1 MKATTLFVT
10 LFITVGLSQLF
21 AWDAATSKISVA
33 LGLISGFIFIF
44 LIYKVLKNT
53 DLIVGERYQQGR
65 HFEEHHNREHQ
76 RERH

>member
-1 MKATTLFVT
+1 MKSTTLFVT
-10 LFITVGLSQLF
+10 LFITVGLSRLF
-21 AWDAATSKISVA
+21 ALDVATSKISVA

-53 DLIVGERYQQGR
+53 DLIVGERYQQ
-65 HFEEHHNREHQ
+65 EHHDREHQ